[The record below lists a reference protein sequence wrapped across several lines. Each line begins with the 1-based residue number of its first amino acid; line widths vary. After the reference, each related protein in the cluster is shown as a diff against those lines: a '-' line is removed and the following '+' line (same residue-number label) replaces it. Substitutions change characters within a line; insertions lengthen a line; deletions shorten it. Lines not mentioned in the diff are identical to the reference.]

1 MNELPDG
8 IIDII
13 TVVSPIQLVT
23 PECTA
28 AYLVGAGVAVGRLLL
43 PLVLLALGLPGLDG
57 LAQPVQHLLRG
68 AAHLSAVALLK
79 IFL

>member
-1 MNELPDG
+1 MSR
-8 IIDII
+8 
-13 TVVSPIQLVT
+13 V
-23 PECTA
+23 
-28 AYLVGAGVAVGRLLL
+28 LL
-43 PLVLLALGLPGLDG
+43 PLVLLLAGGDLPGLDG